1 MGLVWSFSA
10 SILMGVQTRILIN
23 LLGSVRVNN
32 IYIRINFL
40 VLLACWRELNIT
52 LLPKLSTIYK
62 KNWTM
67 RKNSKNAFTLI
78 EALVSVAITAIG
90 FAGVIAL
97 VSTSNDV
104 MSKSYDKEKLKFQ
117 NTEIME
123 VLNGDQANIMEYNG
137 KDLSQ
142 CADLVTSEGKEEQLA
157 RLKNWCN
164 KIQGEVGNKR
174 TQDSRIIRVERRVI
188 GDEAVFIVSLEM
200 SGKNDKSVFMKRV
213 IYEK

>member
-1 MGLVWSFSA
+1 
-10 SILMGVQTRILIN
+10 
-23 LLGSVRVNN
+23 
-32 IYIRINFL
+32 
-40 VLLACWRELNIT
+40 
-52 LLPKLSTIYK
+52 
-62 KNWTM
+62 M

-97 VSTSNDV
+97 VSTSNEV
-104 MSKSYDKEKLKFQ
+104 MNKSIDKEKLKFQ

-142 CADLVTSEGKEEQLA
+142 CSSLKANKGKEDQLE

-164 KIQGEVGNKR
+164 KLEGEVGTKR
-174 TQDSRIIRVERRVI
+174 TTDKRIIRVEKKLVQ
-188 GDEAVFIVSLEM
+188 GNYVYIVSLAM
-200 SGKNDKSVFMKRV
+200 SGKDDKSVFMKRV
-213 IYEK
+213 MYAQ

>member
-1 MGLVWSFSA
+1 
-10 SILMGVQTRILIN
+10 
-23 LLGSVRVNN
+23 
-32 IYIRINFL
+32 
-40 VLLACWRELNIT
+40 
-52 LLPKLSTIYK
+52 
-62 KNWTM
+62 M

-142 CADLVTSEGKEEQLA
+142 CTDLVTSEGKEEQLA
-157 RLKNWCN
+157 RLQNWCN
-164 KIQGEVGNKR
+164 KIQGEVGSKR

-188 GDEAVFIVSLEM
+188 GDEAIFIVSLEM

>member
-1 MGLVWSFSA
+1 
-10 SILMGVQTRILIN
+10 
-23 LLGSVRVNN
+23 
-32 IYIRINFL
+32 
-40 VLLACWRELNIT
+40 
-52 LLPKLSTIYK
+52 
-62 KNWTM
+62 M

-142 CADLVTSEGKEEQLA
+142 CTDLVTSEGKEEQLA

>member
-1 MGLVWSFSA
+1 
-10 SILMGVQTRILIN
+10 
-23 LLGSVRVNN
+23 
-32 IYIRINFL
+32 
-40 VLLACWRELNIT
+40 
-52 LLPKLSTIYK
+52 
-62 KNWTM
+62 M

-142 CADLVTSEGKEEQLA
+142 CTDLVTSEGMEQQLA
-157 RLKNWCN
+157 RLQNWCN

>member
-1 MGLVWSFSA
+1 
-10 SILMGVQTRILIN
+10 
-23 LLGSVRVNN
+23 
-32 IYIRINFL
+32 
-40 VLLACWRELNIT
+40 
-52 LLPKLSTIYK
+52 
-62 KNWTM
+62 M

-97 VSTSNDV
+97 VSTSNEV
-104 MSKSYDKEKLKFQ
+104 MNKSIDKEKLKFQ

-142 CADLVTSEGKEEQLA
+142 CNSLTVNTGKEDQLA

-164 KIQGEVGNKR
+164 KLEGEVGTKR
-174 TQDSRIIRVERRVI
+174 TTDKRIIRVEKKLVQ
-188 GDEAVFIVSLEM
+188 GNYVYIVSLEM
-200 SGKNDKSVFMKRV
+200 SGKDDKSVFMKRV
-213 IYEK
+213 MYAQ

>member
-1 MGLVWSFSA
+1 
-10 SILMGVQTRILIN
+10 
-23 LLGSVRVNN
+23 
-32 IYIRINFL
+32 
-40 VLLACWRELNIT
+40 
-52 LLPKLSTIYK
+52 
-62 KNWTM
+62 M

-123 VLNGDQANIMEYNG
+123 VLNGDKANIMEYNG

-164 KIQGEVGNKR
+164 KLEGEVGTKR
-174 TQDSRIIRVERRVI
+174 TTDKRIIRVEKKLVQ
-188 GDEAVFIVSLEM
+188 GNYVYIVSLEM
-200 SGKNDKSVFMKRV
+200 SGKDDKSVFMKRV
-213 IYEK
+213 MYAQ